1 MLASAVIIGD
11 FGQPV
16 TGGGSYFTARVKRV
30 ADGYLL
36 DFDDGAFKNSGWT
49 SPTAALS
56 EYADLPGTYY
66 LDLNTAA
73 WDDGQYQA
81 HFLFNSPD
89 AARVGLGNFL
99 VKGGKEVAAYLGE
112 TMAVI
117 PTNPLL
123 ATDARLNHL
132 DVAVSTRAPEAGGNV
147 AAIKAKTDN
156 LPADPA
162 DQSAVE
168 AAIAGAVG
176 PLALEANVQTHMASV
191 LDAYDPPTR
200 AELTADIA
208 SVLNVISA
216 LENISIA
223 DILAAPLGD
232 GEILSL
238 NSLGDLV
245 RKLYWLAA
253 NRLVV
258 LQADGSWTLYQ
269 GDGSTAACQG
279 TYLRTDVQTE
289 RSGPQWA

>member
-1 MLASAVIIGD
+1 
-11 FGQPV
+11 
-16 TGGGSYFTARVKRV
+16 
-30 ADGYLL
+30 
-36 DFDDGAFKNSGWT
+36 
-49 SPTAALS
+49 
-56 EYADLPGTYY
+56 
-66 LDLNTAA
+66 
-73 WDDGQYQA
+73 
-81 HFLFNSPD
+81 
-89 AARVGLGNFL
+89 
-99 VKGGKEVAAYLGE
+99 
-112 TMAVI
+112 
-117 PTNPLL
+117 
-123 ATDARLNHL
+123 
-132 DVAVSTRAPEAGGNV
+132 
-147 AAIKAKTDN
+147 
-156 LPADPA
+156 
-162 DQSAVE
+162 
-168 AAIAGAVG
+168 
-176 PLALEANVQTHMASV
+176 MASV

-232 GEILSL
+232 GETLSL